1 MRHTKWTG
9 RLGRGLMAF
18 TAAAA
23 TGIAAMSF
31 AVTPAAAAPAVP
43 AAAQA
48 GLGDS
53 CTAADLGKRHAFIQ
67 SVEVAPTITHF
78 KGWYV
83 TDGSLGSQTVE
94 TSTQTVISVSV
105 GQKTSIESSFEV
117 EALSKAGASVGLDVQ
132 MSYTSTGS
140 TSKSI
145 TWNFQKP
152 GYYALYEGTK
162 KVTGEYGSL
171 NCNRVDLGNGTF
183 GLKWVEGPGSGSYTT
198 YTTLEEGAVRC
209 EDAVPANS
217 IMRKAQDLL
226 DCGTAAAGAGHAP
239 AAKASAPAP
248 AKATKDGKD
257 TKDGTAADPNPT
269 GRSAGANVAPGFT
282 CDEGYYKI
290 GTADRSLFWTAPGF
304 LQGDNV
310 QLKPSTVLS
319 LNLDQWQLCHGPEN
333 NGVAEQILVNHSS
346 NKCLAVAEQT
356 AADEGSPL
364 VQADCKSDDLQRFYV
379 YRDVP
384 GSDNIGVQNKYTGYM
399 IGHDRYAEG
408 QPLRQYSSGRQD
420 GSGTYVLVKA

>member
-1 MRHTKWTG
+1 MRHTRRAG
-9 RLGRGLMAF
+9 RLGRGLLAF
-18 TAAAA
+18 TATAA

-31 AVTPAAAAPAVP
+31 AVTPAAAAPAAP

-48 GLGDS
+48 ELGDA
-53 CTAADLGKRHAFIQ
+53 CTAADLGKRHPFIQ

-171 NCNRVDLGNGTF
+171 NCNRVDLGDGTF
-183 GLKWVEGPGSGSYTT
+183 GLKWVGGPGNGSYTT

-226 DCGTAAAGAGHAP
+226 DCTTAPASSGHAP
-239 AAKASAPAP
+239 PAKASAPA
-248 AKATKDGKD
+248 KDGKAAE
-257 TKDGTAADPNPT
+257 DGKAADPDPT

-290 GTADRSLFWTAPGF
+290 GTADRALFWTAPGF

-346 NKCLAVAEQT
+346 NKCLAIAEQT

-364 VQADCKSDDLQRFYV
+364 VQADCKPDDLQRFYI

-408 QPLRQYSSGRQD
+408 QPLRQYSSGKQD